1 MKYYLLFFVLTICT
15 NIGWSQD
22 FRKNAPAPG
31 PAPKIEI
38 GSYETFT
45 LDNGLKV
52 IVVEN
57 HKIPKLSVQL
67 YIDAGLVPEGD
78 KAGKID
84 MAGGMI
90 SRGTKTR
97 TKAQIDAETDFIG
110 ASLSS
115 SGSGLF
121 GTSLKKHSDKLLT
134 LMSDVLLNPTFPQEE
149 FEKLKT
155 QTLSGLESAKDDP
168 NTISDNVGNVLTYGK
183 DHPYGEVTSEA
194 SVLNIT
200 LDDCKMY
207 YQVYFKPNISYLVFV
222 GDINRSEA
230 EKYARQYFA
239 SWQKG
244 VQPMIKIGAP
254 EPPTATN
261 VMFVNKPGAVQSVIN
276 INYPVDYTP
285 NSPDNLKIKVMNT
298 LLGGFFRSRI
308 NDNLREKKGY
318 TYGAGSS
325 LSSDKYVGSF
335 STYGSFRNE
344 VSDSALTQIL
354 FEMERIRSEKVEQ
367 EELDLVKN
375 VMSGN
380 FARSLESPQTIA
392 QFALNT
398 YLYSLP
404 KDYYQTYLQN
414 LSKVSAEDVSQ
425 MAKKYI
431 HPDKANILIVGNKS
445 EIADKFKPFSSNGTI
460 AFYDYYGT
468 QLPTNGASVPAGLTA
483 EKVIENYINAIGGEK
498 ALREIKD
505 RTLLMETNMQGMSIN
520 IDQYVVN
527 DQKFAMQVKMQGMVL
542 QSQVFDGNKGTT
554 SAQGQTTPMEEEDL
568 KDMKAA
574 TKVFTE
580 LYLKSDNIK
589 AELAGIESVEG
600 KDAYQVNLT
609 YPDGKKSNYFYDIQ
623 TWLKVREIETS
634 GSGDDAEVTTTDLKD
649 YQEVDGI
656 QCPHTLVISGPMPVP
671 MTMKVKSI
679 SFNSKI
685 SDDIFKLN

>member
-1 MKYYLLFFVLTICT
+1 MKYLISFFVLTLCT

-57 HKIPKLSVQL
+57 HKIPKVSVQL
-67 YIDAGLVPEGD
+67 YIDAGLVPEGN
-78 KAGKID
+78 KAGNAD
-84 MAGGMI
+84 MAGGML

-110 ASLSS
+110 ASLNS

-121 GTSLKKHSDKLLT
+121 GTSLKKHADKLLN

-168 NTISDNVGNVLTYGK
+168 NTIANNVGDVLTFGK

-194 SVLNIT
+194 SILNISV
-200 LDDCKMY
+200 DDCKSY
-207 YQVYFKPNISYLVFV
+207 YNVYFKPNISYLVFV
-222 GDINRSEA
+222 GDINRTEA
-230 EKYARQYFA
+230 EKFTKQYFA

-244 VQPMIKIGAP
+244 IQPMIKIGAP
-254 EPPTATN
+254 AVPTETTLA
-261 VMFVNKPGAVQSVIN
+261 FVNKPGAVQSVIN
-276 INYPVDYTP
+276 INYPVDYAP

-308 NDNLREKKGY
+308 NDNLRETRGY

-335 STYGSFRNE
+335 STYGSYRNE

-354 FEMERIRSEKVEQ
+354 FEMNRMITDKVGD
-367 EELDLVKN
+367 EELSLVKN

-398 YLYSLP
+398 SLYGLP
-404 KDYYQTYLQN
+404 KDYYQNYLQN
-414 LSKVSAEDVSQ
+414 LSKVTADDVFA

-445 EIADKFKPFSSNGTI
+445 AIADKFTSFSKNGTI
-460 AFYDYYGT
+460 SYYDYYGT
-468 QLPTNGASVPAGLTA
+468 LLPANTATVPAGLTA

-498 ALREIKD
+498 KLKGVAD
-505 RTLLMETNMQGMSIN
+505 RSMMMETNMQGMTIS

-527 DQKFAMQVKMQGMVL
+527 EQKYAMQVKMQGMVL
-542 QSQVFDGNKGTT
+542 QSRVYDGKKGVN
-554 SAQGQTTPMEEEDL
+554 SAQGQTTPMEESEL
-568 KDMKAA
+568 SEMKAA

-580 LYLKSDNIK
+580 LYLKADGIK
-589 AELAGIESVEG
+589 AELAGIENVDG
-600 KDAYQVNLT
+600 KNTYQVDLT
-609 YPDGKKSNYFYDIQ
+609 YPDGKKSNYFYDTQ

-634 GSGDDAEVTTTDLKD
+634 GTGDEAVVTTNDLSD

-656 QCPHTLVISGPMPVP
+656 KCPFTLTISGPMPTP
-671 MTMKVKSI
+671 MTMKVKSVT
-679 SFNSKI
+679 FNSKI
-685 SDDIFKLN
+685 SEDIFKTN

>member
-445 EIADKFKPFSSNGTI
+445 EIADKDRK
-460 AFYDYYGT
+460 
-468 QLPTNGASVPAGLTA
+468 SV
-483 EKVIENYINAIGGEK
+483 V
-498 ALREIKD
+498 
-505 RTLLMETNMQGMSIN
+505 
-520 IDQYVVN
+520 
-527 DQKFAMQVKMQGMVL
+527 
-542 QSQVFDGNKGTT
+542 
-554 SAQGQTTPMEEEDL
+554 
-568 KDMKAA
+568 
-574 TKVFTE
+574 
-580 LYLKSDNIK
+580 
-589 AELAGIESVEG
+589 
-600 KDAYQVNLT
+600 
-609 YPDGKKSNYFYDIQ
+609 
-623 TWLKVREIETS
+623 
-634 GSGDDAEVTTTDLKD
+634 
-649 YQEVDGI
+649 
-656 QCPHTLVISGPMPVP
+656 
-671 MTMKVKSI
+671 
-679 SFNSKI
+679 
-685 SDDIFKLN
+685 